1 MTENLSHFFT
11 SQEEEVI
18 TDDIPEALRDTP
30 IPVAEVQESASST
43 SGSRL
48 WIGWGAVAIA
58 AICGILIF
66 RSTSLTSNI
75 ASEPVMAPSPTE
87 ESTESRATGVSGDEN
102 LETDRT
108 GDLLGHFAYQE
119 APVEDLIAITA
130 DGRLQLRRMAAVKFQ
145 QMVNAAQRDGVILV
159 PLSAYRSL
167 QDQEY
172 LFFDVKAQRGQL
184 ATTRAE
190 VSAPPGY
197 SEHHTGYAVDIGDGY
212 VPAVDLSPEF
222 ENTPAFKWLE
232 ENAAYYS
239 FELSFPRNNPQGINY
254 EPWHWRFVGDRHSLE
269 TFYKAREQS
278 KTEESSG
285 Q

>member
-1 MTENLSHFFT
+1 MTENLPHFFT

-30 IPVAEVQESASST
+30 IPLPEVQESASS
-43 SGSRL
+43 SSEGRM
-48 WIGWGAVAIA
+48 WIGWGGVAIA
-58 AICGILIF
+58 LIGGILIF
-66 RSTSLTSNI
+66 RSNSVTPNPASKPVTS
-75 ASEPVMAPSPTE
+75 PSPVAETPELGE
-87 ESTESRATGVSGDEN
+87 EQEN
-102 LETDRT
+102 SETAEV
-108 GDLLGHFAYQE
+108 GDLLGHFAYEE
-119 APVEDLIAITA
+119 APAEDLIPITA

-145 QMVNAAQRDGVILV
+145 QMVNAAQRDGVSLV
-159 PLSAYRSL
+159 PLSAFRSL

-184 ATTRAE
+184 ATKRAE

-197 SEHHTGYAVDIGDGY
+197 SEHHTGYAVDIGDAY

-222 ENTPAFKWLE
+222 ENTAAFKWLE
-232 ENAAYYS
+232 ENAAYYN

-278 KTEESSG
+278 KVGESSG